1 MALRLLLLAMLAF
14 VAACGFMS
22 TPPPATPVPS
32 VGPSPSPVA
41 TPLAGSAELQVI
53 GAAREPCIPPPSG
66 CGYGVTLL
74 VPGGDSYHAEFV
86 PAVEGGPL
94 LADIG
99 LPASL
104 PPGSYAVAFETIQ
117 VSDELRED
125 ASGEMRP
132 GATGVVDRLRGH
144 LLRPVAHDVGP
155 GARDLRR
162 LRLRDPDPPA
172 LSRAIGPSV

>member
-14 VAACGFMS
+14 VAACGFFS

-32 VGPSPSPVA
+32 TGPSPSPVA

-66 CGYGVTLL
+66 CAYAVTLL
-74 VPGGDSYHAEFV
+74 VPGGDSHHAEFV

-94 LADIG
+94 LPDIG

-117 VSDELRED
+117 VSDEMRED
-125 ASGEMRP
+125 ASGEMVP
-132 GATGVVDRLRGH
+132 AP
-144 LLRPVAHDVGP
+144 PVSSIGCAETFSV
-155 GARDLRR
+155 
-162 LRLRDPDPPA
+162 
-172 LSRAIGPSV
+172 LSRTSSVRVRVTFDGSDCVIRIRRR